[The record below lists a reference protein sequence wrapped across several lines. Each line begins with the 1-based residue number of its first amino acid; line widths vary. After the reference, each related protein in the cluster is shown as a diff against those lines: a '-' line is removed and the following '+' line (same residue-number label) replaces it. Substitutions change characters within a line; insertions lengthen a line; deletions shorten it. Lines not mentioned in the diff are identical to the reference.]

1 MFALLCYIILGLIAA
16 FFLAVII
23 GVAKQTPEQRAKVYE
38 DYLQKKAQKA
48 EKKKE
53 ELNRRRRYYMSKQY
67 EKDHSDRVR
76 NWLLS
81 RL

>member
-1 MFALLCYIILGLIAA
+1 MFALLCYIILGLIVA
-16 FFLAVII
+16 FFIAVII

-38 DYLQKKAQKA
+38 DHLQKKAQKA
-48 EKKKE
+48 KDKE
-53 ELNRRRRYYMSKQY
+53 EKLKRQRRYYMSKQY

>member
-16 FFLAVII
+16 FIIAVII

-38 DYLQKKAQKA
+38 DYLQKKAQKS
-48 EKKKE
+48 KDKE
-53 ELNRRRRYYMSKQY
+53 EKLKRQRRYYMSKQY